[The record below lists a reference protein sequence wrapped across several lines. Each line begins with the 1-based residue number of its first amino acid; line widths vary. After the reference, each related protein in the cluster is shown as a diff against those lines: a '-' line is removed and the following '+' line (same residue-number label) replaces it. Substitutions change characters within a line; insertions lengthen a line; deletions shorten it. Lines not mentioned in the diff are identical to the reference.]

1 MKITIGGSIGSGKS
15 VVSKKLAE
23 KFGLKRYGI
32 GDFRRKMATDR
43 GITIEELNKIGEKED
58 WTDKEADAYLKKIGE
73 EEDNYVIEGK
83 LAWYFVPNSIKIF
96 LKVDPEAAAKRV
108 FEAKRSSEKVY
119 VNMGEVKV
127 ANKRRITSDRDRY
140 KRIYGVDC
148 YDSSKCDIVI
158 DTTNLGE
165 QEVQEAVEKAV
176 KSVAGKG
183 I

>member
-58 WTDKEADAYLKKIGE
+58 WTDREADAYLKKIGE
-73 EEDNYVIEGK
+73 EEDNFVIEGK
-83 LAWYFVPNSIKIF
+83 LAWYFVPESIKIF
-96 LKVDPEAAAKRV
+96 LKVDSEAAAKRV
-108 FEAKRSSEKVY
+108 FDAKRDSEKAY
-119 VNMGEVKV
+119 ANTGEVKL
-127 ANKRRITSDRDRY
+127 ANKRRITSDQDRY

-148 YDSSKCDIVI
+148 YDSSQCDIVI
-158 DTTNLGE
+158 DTTKLNE
-165 QEVQEAVEKAV
+165 KEVGEAVEKAV
-176 KSVAGKG
+176 ARVGGKS